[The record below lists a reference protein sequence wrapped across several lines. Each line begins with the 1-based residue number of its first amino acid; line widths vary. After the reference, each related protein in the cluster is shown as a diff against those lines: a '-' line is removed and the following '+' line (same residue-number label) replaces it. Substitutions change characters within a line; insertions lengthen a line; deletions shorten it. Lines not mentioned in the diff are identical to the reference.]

1 MEKEDI
7 AQLPREF
14 ILNFAAE
21 GIDEAW
27 TKLPEKYRHDEE
39 FLARTKCRFHDH
51 ADKRVAPMVK
61 DCKLCQQF
69 EDFI

>member
-1 MEKEDI
+1 MENEDI

-21 GIDEAW
+21 SIDEAW
-27 TKLPEKYRHDEE
+27 TKLPQKYRYDEE
-39 FLARTKCRFHDH
+39 FLARTKSRFHDH
-51 ADKRVAPMVK
+51 TDKRVTPKVK
-61 DCKLCQQF
+61 DCKRCQKS